1 MYVKPGTMIYRI
13 SDLSKVWVEA
23 HIYEYELPWV
33 TQGLEAEMSL
43 PYQPG
48 KMFSGTVSY
57 VYPYLQPKTRDVVVR
72 LEFDNPDLLL
82 KPDMYANVRI
92 NTATGREG
100 LVIPSEAVIRSG
112 ERNVV
117 FVTRDENKFV
127 PRNVTLGLSLDNGM
141 VQVLEGLAPG
151 ETIVTSGQFLIDSES
166 NLKEAVQKMLEI
178 KRAKSKAKMED
189 MKEPIKEV
197 DEDVLEDTET
207 E

>member
-1 MYVKPGTMIYRI
+1 
-13 SDLSKVWVEA
+13 
-23 HIYEYELPWV
+23 
-33 TQGLEAEMSL
+33 
-43 PYQPG
+43 
-48 KMFSGTVSY
+48 
-57 VYPYLQPKTRDVVVR
+57 
-72 LEFDNPDLLL
+72 
-82 KPDMYANVRI
+82 
-92 NTATGREG
+92 
-100 LVIPSEAVIRSG
+100 
-112 ERNVV
+112 
-117 FVTRDENKFV
+117 
-127 PRNVTLGLSLDNGM
+127 M

>member
-1 MYVKPGTMIYRI
+1 
-13 SDLSKVWVEA
+13 
-23 HIYEYELPWV
+23 
-33 TQGLEAEMSL
+33 
-43 PYQPG
+43 
-48 KMFSGTVSY
+48 
-57 VYPYLQPKTRDVVVR
+57 
-72 LEFDNPDLLL
+72 
-82 KPDMYANVRI
+82 MYANVRI

-141 VQVLEGLAPG
+141 VQILEGLAPG